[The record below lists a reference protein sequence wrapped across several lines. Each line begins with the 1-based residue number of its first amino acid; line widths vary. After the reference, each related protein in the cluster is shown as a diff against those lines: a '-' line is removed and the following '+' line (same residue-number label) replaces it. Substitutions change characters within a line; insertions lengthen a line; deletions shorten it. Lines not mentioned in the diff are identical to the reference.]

1 MPFSRRQ
8 MLAASAGAAVPLALP
23 ARAEAARTPAGA
35 AIAQSPDGHPMAGLI
50 GNPVS
55 LRSTYAISPYEAR
68 GASYVDGSTV
78 LRLADGTLHF
88 VPVGSP
94 WDVYRA
100 PGDPDVAKAVAADR
114 AWLAGGTVP
123 GASAAHRDM
132 ATRALLDLYCLTRP
146 GGATVAAWYP
156 YWNFVWPRDASWVV
170 AAYAA
175 TGHHTDAAAI
185 LGFLAKAQHPDGTW
199 DARYHAI
206 DGAAVADGRQWQ
218 LDGNGWAPWAVWF
231 ALASRP
237 AGDPGAEKD
246 FQAWWPMVTA
256 AADHAAASIGADG
269 LPPAGPDYWEAR
281 TDQITIGTVAPLRAG
296 LRAAADLAERA
307 GDDARRTLYAGA
319 AGRLDAAIARVFA
332 PRGYPRSTDPGSGA
346 DSAVTFLA
354 PPFAPATSDLRAAVA
369 ASAAKLRIA
378 NGGVLPGQDWPSDP
392 TLAWT
397 PETAFFALA
406 QTGLG
411 DQKAADGWLRWLG
424 GHRTELGALPEKV
437 DSDGHPA
444 SVAPLGWTGAIVLLT
459 LAARQHALPIPP
471 VPRH

>member
-1 MPFSRRQ
+1 MPFSRRH
-8 MLAASAGAAVPLALP
+8 MLLASAGAAVPLVLP
-23 ARAEAARTPAGA
+23 GKAAAAGGA
-35 AIAQSPDGHPMAGLI
+35 APTAIAQSAAGHPVAGLI

-68 GASYVDGSTV
+68 GAAYVDGSTV
-78 LRLADGTLHF
+78 LQLPDGTLHF

-94 WDVYRA
+94 WDVYRS
-100 PGDPDVAKAVAADR
+100 PGDPDAATAVAADR

-123 GASAAHRDM
+123 GGSAGERDM
-132 ATRALLDLYCLTRP
+132 ATRALLDLRCLTRP
-146 GGATVAAWYP
+146 GGAAVAAWYP

-175 TGHHTDAAAI
+175 TGHHPEAAAI
-185 LGFLAKAQHPDGTW
+185 LGFLAKAQHADGTW

-206 DGAAVADGRQWQ
+206 DHAPVADGRQWQ
-218 LDGNGWAPWAVWF
+218 LDGNGWVPWAVWF

-237 AGDPGAEKD
+237 AGDPTAEKD
-246 FQAWWPMVTA
+246 FQAWWPMVAA
-256 AADHAAASIGADG
+256 AADHAAASLGADG

-281 TDQITIGTVAPLRAG
+281 TDQITIGTVAPLRTG
-296 LRAAADLAERA
+296 LRAAADLAKRA
-307 GDDARRTLYAGA
+307 SDTARRARYAHA
-319 AGRLDAAIARVFA
+319 ARRLDAAIARVFA
-332 PRGYPRSTDPGSGA
+332 PHGYPRSTDPGSGA

-354 PPFAPATSDLRAAVA
+354 PPFAAATPDLAAAVA

-378 NGGVLPGQDWPSDP
+378 SGGVLPGQDWPSDP

-411 DQKAADGWLRWLG
+411 DQSAADGWLQWLS
-424 GHRTELGALPEKV
+424 GHRTEIGALPEKV
-437 DSDGHPA
+437 DAAGNPA
-444 SVAPLGWTGAIVLLT
+444 SVAPLGWTGAIVLL
-459 LAARQHALPIPP
+459 ALVSKVRSLPVPP
-471 VPRH
+471 VPG